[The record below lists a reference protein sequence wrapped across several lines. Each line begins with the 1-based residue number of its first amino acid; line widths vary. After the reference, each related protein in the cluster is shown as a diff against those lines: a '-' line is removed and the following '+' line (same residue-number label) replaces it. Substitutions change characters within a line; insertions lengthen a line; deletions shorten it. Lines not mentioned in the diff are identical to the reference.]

1 MAYRYIK
8 LTGYLRGWMGYF
20 GISEYYRP
28 IHEIEHWPST
38 FYTNFS
44 RGRCLT
50 RIGTEGE
57 AIKPEAPVTQIA
69 LLVIMIAS
77 ISYFWNDSLC

>member
-38 FYTNFS
+38 FCINLLWGECPIII
-44 RGRCLT
+44 GR
-50 RIGTEGE
+50 EGY
-57 AIKPEAPVTQIA
+57 
-69 LLVIMIAS
+69 S
-77 ISYFWNDSLC
+77 SYN